1 MNKIYSIAV
10 ALMASSILMV
20 GCGKQSTSNSL
31 KGVNPENATN
41 GFAGTYNAGP
51 TIWNDGNVTN
61 SGSMTVSSNLTI
73 GGTATIPVVTSTNIS
88 AAGLKGS
95 APIAVLTNALGVGY
109 GAVTITNSLTCT
121 NVLTFSA
128 GGILTGWTHTP

>member
-41 GFAGTYNAGP
+41 GFA
-51 TIWNDGNVTN
+51 
-61 SGSMTVSSNLTI
+61 
-73 GGTATIPVVTSTNIS
+73 
-88 AAGLKGS
+88 LKGS

-121 NVLTFSA
+121 NVFTFSA